1 MVPSAERTAHRVGN
15 TAWKNQRVVLITGAG
30 RGVGKATAR
39 ELARRGM
46 KVVLCSR
53 TASEL
58 KEAARVIRSEGGVCG
73 WEIANLVREKEIVAL
88 CTKVLRTHGR
98 VDALVNNAARI
109 YYGGLAESSCR
120 EWDALMDTNLRAP
133 FLLIKHFA
141 PAMARTGGG
150 TIVNVGSA
158 AGLQGVGNLSLYCAS
173 KFGLVGLSES
183 LRRELAPKGIRV
195 SCVCPS
201 FINTSFCREFP
212 AFRLP
217 QLLLDP
223 EKVARLIAALICSR
237 RPKGLVVIRSRHW
250 LRDRALD
257 RLVSLLHLRKR
268 EPEL

>member
-98 VDALVNNAARI
+98 VDAFMNNAARI

-141 PAMARTGGG
+141 PAMARTGDGRRSLM
-150 TIVNVGSA
+150 SA
-158 AGLQGVGNLSLYCAS
+158 RRQAY
-173 KFGLVGLSES
+173 
-183 LRRELAPKGIRV
+183 RELE
-195 SCVCPS
+195 
-201 FINTSFCREFP
+201 TSLFTARRNSALSVFRNRSAGSWPRKEF
-212 AFRLP
+212 A
-217 QLLLDP
+217 
-223 EKVARLIAALICSR
+223 
-237 RPKGLVVIRSRHW
+237 
-250 LRDRALD
+250 
-257 RLVSLLHLRKR
+257 
-268 EPEL
+268 